1 MFRLPLAPVFAALL
15 LALPAAA
22 DDAPRTISVSGEG
35 VVMRTPDRAAI
46 TLGVQESRETAVDA
60 MNAASRGAE
69 GVIAALRHIG
79 IPERDIATVD
89 ISLGPVYRSRRE
101 SDGTTLPEVSGYRA
115 SNTLRVTVRDLD
127 KLGQAIGAATSAGG
141 NTVSSISFETSSRDE
156 AMDEARRLAVEDARR
171 RAGTLADAAGA
182 KLGPILSMSEMSSG
196 PSPRYRMEAAMA
208 ADAAPVAAGSRAIA
222 ASVQTTWALT
232 D

>member
-1 MFRLPLAPVFAALL
+1 
-15 LALPAAA
+15 
-22 DDAPRTISVSGEG
+22 
-35 VVMRTPDRAAI
+35 
-46 TLGVQESRETAVDA
+46 